1 MSDWSSDVCSSD
13 LGAWHCAWSWRR
25 RPRPEFQGR
34 SRCAPVPA
42 RALTSKQRATAD
54 IGATWPGNTSM
65 PRIATSARAW
75 TGLQDLAR
83 EYRSTAMSNHRDR
96 KDLPAEDDRNRPPET
111 PEHRKHRKQHESDN
125 QDEALD
131 ETFPASDPI
140 SPFVP
145 ATTPRSEEHT

>member
-1 MSDWSSDVCSSD
+1 MRISDWSSDDCSSD
-13 LGAWHCAWSWRR
+13 LAWRHRS
-25 RPRPEFQGR
+25 RPEFQCR

-54 IGATWPGNTSM
+54 IGATWPGNRSM

-111 PEHRKHRKQHESDN
+111 PEHRKHRKQHASDN

-131 ETFPASDPI
+131 ETFQAND
-140 SPFVP
+140 
-145 ATTPRSEEHT
+145 TT